1 MTRDAVSAQGVRRTR
16 PTRSDTAT
24 SARHTAVVRARA
36 GDVSVTEGRWCRRAG
51 SPVVAAC
58 VGCVGSRGDDAG
70 RSRGGGGGTG
80 GRERADTERTRSG
93 PERKPA
99 PRGLSGLL
107 PAPFH
112 PRGEYRFLPSA
123 RLGATHWSREDKESL
138 SSGPVQSGRTQ
149 RAERRESRGLVGR
162 PLPQVLGGRRQP
174 WGDRPELLRPR
185 LPASGQGGPR
195 RHCVLLTAE
204 GDIK

>member
-1 MTRDAVSAQGVRRTR
+1 M
-16 PTRSDTAT
+16 P
-24 SARHTAVVRARA
+24 A
-36 GDVSVTEGRWCRRAG
+36 GGLA
-51 SPVVAAC
+51 
-58 VGCVGSRGDDAG
+58 
-70 RSRGGGGGTG
+70 GGGRLCGLRGLTWGRRWKVTQRGAGGRG
-80 GRERADTERTRSG
+80 GRERADT
-93 PERKPA
+93 ERKPA

-204 GDIK
+204 GDIKLKKKKRRLFVLVRSFQGFVYFVTVNTCYSAVHNNCT